1 LNIQEMKKNSWIV
14 NGLSGLGL
22 LCFIWFLYLM
32 FFGSIKDDNIIL
44 FLITCVGVLLFPI
57 SALYKN
63 GIETVEIKKGV
74 IIAVCSLLVI
84 IILIFFTG
92 RKGSDYID
100 KLFITLVSEPYR
112 WLYLIMLVIA
122 CICVVAKNRI
132 GVWLT
137 AILLGIIAP
146 AIIAA
151 VLYVILFVIAIIFV
165 LLFGSKGSNSWS
177 SILSSPSTSNTNPAP
192 KKAQAPRKSVSTD
205 VGNNKN
211 SNSTS
216 EEEKRRQKEID
227 FLTTGWTYGVARFKG
242 RQPSSGMLL
251 GGVNVWYNGS
261 LTQTSVNGGVQ
272 IWEGTGDI
280 CVAYPR
286 NYTGPKMEFYS
297 SGGTVQIQV
306 C

>member
-1 LNIQEMKKNSWIV
+1 MSDKSAKVIISLIGV
-14 NGLSGLGL
+14 AGLILYGYLLFMSDISVENQKYTVLAASIGVLYPLFSLTDNEFFIENKWKALGVGFAS
-22 LCFIWFLYLM
+22 LC
-32 FFGSIKDDNIIL
+32 IIL
-44 FLITCVGVLLFPI
+44 FAGYTSKVDTQDGLVWDFVNAITTDGYRYFYFFLLVVANICPLISKKLSVWLSPFTI
-57 SALYKN
+57 
-63 GIETVEIKKGV
+63 GIMIPV
-74 IIAVCSLLVI
+74 IIASLLLLALIVVGLS
-84 IILIFFTG
+84 ILG
-92 RKGSDYID
+92 AYGKS
-100 KLFITLVSEPYR
+100 
-112 WLYLIMLVIA
+112 
-122 CICVVAKNRI
+122 N
-132 GVWLT
+132 
-137 AILLGIIAP
+137 
-146 AIIAA
+146 
-151 VLYVILFVIAIIFV
+151 
-165 LLFGSKGSNSWS
+165 KGSNSWS

-192 KKAQAPRKSVSTD
+192 KKAQGPRKSVRTD